1 MKKVLFIVGSLRAQ
15 SFNRQLAEKAAS
27 SFAEVEYSFLDYAD
41 LPFMNQDIEY
51 PVPEAVQRVRN
62 SVRAADIL
70 WIFTPE
76 YNGSYPGV
84 LKNLLDWISRPAN
97 PLDRKSRSV
106 ITGKSVMIG
115 SVAGKSGG
123 LNAQRELASL
133 LRNIGALLVSES
145 GFNHALNKEEFETN
159 KLDLSA
165 EERMTLAM
173 EVNHLILSMSGF

>member
-27 SFAEVEYSFLDYAD
+27 SFAEVEYSFLDY
-41 LPFMNQDIEY
+41 
-51 PVPEAVQRVRN
+51 
-62 SVRAADIL
+62 RAADIL

-97 PLDRKSRSV
+97 PLDRKSQSV